1 MLFERVLSACSKS
14 VSLAVAALVLA
25 FSCGQAVT
33 ASAGEMTVSAAAS
46 LTNAFAELKTA
57 FEKSHQGLTVHT
69 NFAASNPLL
78 KQMQEGAPVDVFASA
93 DQETMDK
100 AQKARLIK
108 PESRRNFV
116 SNTVVLIVPAQ
127 GKKFDSLADLT
138 KARRRQGRCLPDAH
152 GPQACHLSHCR
163 SHHRQQCCHGPGV
176 RGFRPFSRRTGDP
189 GPLRLLQ
196 AVDSDGGVAGAA
208 VLFPPGPD
216 MSRLLHVR
224 ARHVALHVS
233 GPAVPPAAGARVAS
247 ACRRP
252 VLALPASFPGYR
264 MEHLVPTDLVRP
276 LLLSLRV
283 AGIATALSFL
293 AALFVAWR
301 LARRRGPLPALLD
314 ALCTLPLVLPPTVLG
329 YYLILV
335 VGRNGLL
342 GPALRDLGLQLIFS
356 WQGAVVAATVVVFP
370 LLYKSARAALE
381 QVDPHLENAARTLGA
396 SELRI
401 LLTVSLPLA
410 WKGIFAGLMLAFAR
424 GMGEFGAT
432 LMVAGNIP
440 GKTQTLA
447 LAIYDAFQAGNDAL
461 ATLLVLVTS
470 GLCVML
476 LMAAEVLVKYKRRR
490 RSA

>member
-1 MLFERVLSACSKS
+1 MLPPAGGRAWSPAGI
-14 VSLAVAALVLA
+14 VARIPHGIPCPYR
-25 FSCGQAVT
+25 SCP
-33 ASAGEMTVSAAAS
+33 AAP
-46 LTNAFAELKTA
+46 AFAA
-57 FEKSHQGLTVHT
+57 G
-69 NFAASNPLL
+69 
-78 KQMQEGAPVDVFASA
+78 G
-93 DQETMDK
+93 
-100 AQKARLIK
+100 
-108 PESRRNFV
+108 
-116 SNTVVLIVPAQ
+116 
-127 GKKFDSLADLT
+127 G
-138 KARRRQGRCLPDAH
+138 
-152 GPQACHLSHCR
+152 
-163 SHHRQQCCHGPGV
+163 HR
-176 RGFRPFSRRTGDP
+176 D
-189 GPLRLLQ
+189 
-196 AVDSDGGVAGAA
+196 
-208 VLFPPGPD
+208 
-216 MSRLLHVR
+216 R
-224 ARHVALHVS
+224 A
-233 GPAVPPAAGARVAS
+233 
-247 ACRRP
+247 
-252 VLALPASFPGYR
+252 
-264 MEHLVPTDLVRP
+264 
-276 LLLSLRV
+276 LLSGR
-283 AGIATALSFL
+283 AFRG
-293 AALFVAWR
+293 

-470 GLCVML
+470 GLCVTL